1 MERALSKFFRRMANE
16 FTNIQTHDDMDM
28 DLAAMAGFVATAET
42 LPGVTRMGG
51 MPDDSETG
59 LSAAVKSFLSGTS
72 NPEDAARMAWAN
84 PVLG

>member
-1 MERALSKFFRRMANE
+1 MARTLSKFFRRMANE
-16 FTNIQTHDDMDM
+16 FTSVQTPDDMD
-28 DLAAMAGFVATAET
+28 LTAMAGFVATAQAM
-42 LPGVTRMGG
+42 PDVTRMGG

-59 LSAAVKSFLSGTS
+59 LSAAVHAFLSGTS